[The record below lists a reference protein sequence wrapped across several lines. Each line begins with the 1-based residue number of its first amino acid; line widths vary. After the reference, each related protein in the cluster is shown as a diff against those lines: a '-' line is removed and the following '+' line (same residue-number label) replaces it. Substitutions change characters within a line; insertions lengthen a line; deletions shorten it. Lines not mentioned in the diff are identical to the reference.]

1 MFFSY
6 ENTDWDIY
14 RCFVTVA
21 RTGGLTGA
29 AQATGLS
36 PATVGRRMLELEE
49 RIGRSLF
56 IRSQTGY
63 TLTGDG
69 RFLFEQLQEMEAA
82 ARKVESW
89 QKEGEVATVV
99 RIAAGTWVSWLI
111 AENFPAICTE
121 RDAFNISLTIGEA
134 RANLAYRESDIGI
147 RAFEP
152 EETYLAARPVGEVAY
167 AAYRQ
172 KNAPG
177 GVERWVAVAEED
189 AISAYLRWPHEHA
202 PGRIVA
208 TVTRPR
214 SLLDLARAGAGR
226 AVLPCFVGDLDPLL
240 ERVGDEIEPLRHRQW
255 IVMNNEDRHRRDI
268 RTVVDR
274 MTRFLRSHTDL
285 FAGKR
290 PPRNSA

>member
-1 MFFSY
+1 MK
-6 ENTDWDIY
+6 NTDWDIY

-89 QKEGEVATVV
+89 QKEGEGATVV

-177 GVERWVAVAEED
+177 GVERLVAVAEED

>member
-1 MFFSY
+1 MK
-6 ENTDWDIY
+6 NTDWDIY

-49 RIGRSLF
+49 RTGRSLF

-89 QKEGEVATVV
+89 QKEGEGATVV

-226 AVLPCFVGDLDPLL
+226 TVLPCFVGDLDPLL

>member
-1 MFFSY
+1 MK
-6 ENTDWDIY
+6 NTDWDIY

-89 QKEGEVATVV
+89 HKEGEGATVV

-177 GVERWVAVAEED
+177 GVERLVAVAEED

-208 TVTRPR
+208 AVTRPR

>member
-1 MFFSY
+1 MK
-6 ENTDWDIY
+6 NTDWDIY

-49 RIGRSLF
+49 RTGRSLF

-89 QKEGEVATVV
+89 QKEGEGATVV

-208 TVTRPR
+208 AVTRPR

>member
-1 MFFSY
+1 M
-6 ENTDWDIY
+6 
-14 RCFVTVA
+14 TVA

-49 RIGRSLF
+49 RTGRSLF

-89 QKEGEVATVV
+89 QKEGEGATVV

-177 GVERWVAVAEED
+177 GVERLVAVAEED

>member
-1 MFFSY
+1 MK
-6 ENTDWDIY
+6 NMDWDIY
-14 RCFVTVA
+14 RCFMTVA
-21 RTGGLTGA
+21 RAGGLTGA

-36 PATVGRRMLELEE
+36 PATIGRRMLEIEE
-49 RIGRSLF
+49 RTGRSLF
-56 IRSQTGY
+56 VRSQTGY
-63 TLTGDG
+63 VLTADG

-89 QKEGEVATVV
+89 QKEGEGMPVV
-99 RIAAGTWVSWLI
+99 RIAAGTWNSWLI

-121 RDAFNISLTIGEA
+121 RDAFAISLSIGEA

-152 EETYLAARPVGEVAY
+152 EETYLASRLVGEVAY

-177 GVERWVAVAEED
+177 GGPERWVAVAEEE
-189 AISAYLRWPHEHA
+189 AISAYLRWPHDQA
-202 PGRIVA
+202 AGRIVA
-208 TVTRPR
+208 TVGRPR
-214 SLLDLARAGAGR
+214 SLLDLVRAGAGR

-240 ERVGDEIEPLRHRQW
+240 ERTGEEIEALRHRQW
-255 IVMNNEDRHRRDI
+255 IVMNNEDRHRREI

-274 MTRFLRSHTDL
+274 MTRLLRSHVDL

-290 PPRNSA
+290 PRRTSSA

>member
-1 MFFSY
+1 MK
-6 ENTDWDIY
+6 NTDWDIY
-14 RCFVTVA
+14 RCFMTVA
-21 RTGGLTGA
+21 RSGGLTGA

-49 RIGRSLF
+49 RTGRSLF

-89 QKEGEVATVV
+89 RKEGEGATVV

-121 RDAFNISLTIGEA
+121 RDAFGLSLTIGET

-172 KNAPG
+172 RNAS
-177 GVERWVAVAEED
+177 ESQRWVAVAEED

-202 PGRIVA
+202 SGRIVA

-240 ERVGDEIEPLRHRQW
+240 ERAGEEIEPLRHRQW

>member
-1 MFFSY
+1 MK
-6 ENTDWDIY
+6 NTDWDIY

-29 AQATGLS
+29 AQATGFS

-49 RIGRSLF
+49 RTGRSLF

-89 QKEGEVATVV
+89 QKEGEGATVV

-177 GVERWVAVAEED
+177 GVKRWVAVAEED

>member
-1 MFFSY
+1 MK
-6 ENTDWDIY
+6 NTDWDIY

-89 QKEGEVATVV
+89 QKEGEGATVV

-226 AVLPCFVGDLDPLL
+226 AVLPCFVGDLDPLSS
-240 ERVGDEIEPLRHRQW
+240 GW
-255 IVMNNEDRHRRDI
+255 A
-268 RTVVDR
+268 
-274 MTRFLRSHTDL
+274 TRSSRSDT
-285 FAGKR
+285 G
-290 PPRNSA
+290 SGSS